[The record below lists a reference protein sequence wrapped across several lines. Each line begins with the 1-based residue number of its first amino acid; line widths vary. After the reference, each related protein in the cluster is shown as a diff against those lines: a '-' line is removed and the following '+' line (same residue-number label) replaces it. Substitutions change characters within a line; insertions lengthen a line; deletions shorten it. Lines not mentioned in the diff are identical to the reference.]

1 MSPRS
6 SRDAESDCDLRRAI
20 RDPSAFVRFYEA
32 HADGVL
38 AFLARRTFDVEVA
51 RDLMAETF
59 AQAYRGRRRFRGGSD
74 AEAAAWLYAIARHL
88 LSGYVRSGIVERK
101 ATERLGIAV
110 PELEDDDYER
120 VVQLAGLTE
129 LRAVVADA
137 FERLRP
143 DQREA
148 VRLRVVD
155 ELSYADVAAR
165 LAVSEPTARARVSR
179 GLRQL
184 GAALDALPN
193 MRELTT

>member
-6 SRDAESDCDLRRAI
+6 RRDVSSDLRGAV
-20 RDPSAFVRFYEA
+20 RDPSAFAHFYDA

-38 AFLARRTFDVEVA
+38 TFLARRTFDVEAA

-59 AQAYRGRRRFRGGSD
+59 AQAYRSRRRFRGESD
-74 AEAAAWLYAIARHL
+74 AEAAAWLYSIARHL

-110 PELEDDDYER
+110 PQLEHDDYER
-120 VVQLAGLTE
+120 VVQLAGLADV
-129 LRAVVADA
+129 RAVVAEA
-137 FERLRP
+137 FAGLPP

-148 VRLRVVD
+148 VRLRVLD
-155 ELSYADVAAR
+155 ELSYVDVAAR
-165 LAVSEPTARARVSR
+165 LSITEPTARARVSR

-184 GAALDALPN
+184 GSILDALPN
-193 MRELTT
+193 LREMTI

>member
-1 MSPRS
+1 MRPRS
-6 SRDAESDCDLRRAI
+6 RQDAGSDLRRAA
-20 RDPSAFVRFYEA
+20 RDPSAFARFYDA

-59 AQAYRGRRRFRGGSD
+59 AQAYRSRRRFRGDSE
-74 AEAAAWLYAIARHL
+74 AEAAGWVYSIARHL

-110 PELEDDDYER
+110 PQIEHDDYER
-120 VVQLAGLTE
+120 VVQLAE
-129 LRAVVADA
+129 LADLRVVVAEA
-137 FERLRP
+137 FERLQH

-165 LAVSEPTARARVSR
+165 LSITEPTARARVSR
-179 GLRQL
+179 GLREL
-184 GAALDALPN
+184 GATLDALPS
-193 MRELTT
+193 MKEMTT